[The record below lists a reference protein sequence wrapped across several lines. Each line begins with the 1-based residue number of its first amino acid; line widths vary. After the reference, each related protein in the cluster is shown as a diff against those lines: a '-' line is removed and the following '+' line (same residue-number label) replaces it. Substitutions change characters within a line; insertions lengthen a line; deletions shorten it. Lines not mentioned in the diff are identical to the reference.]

1 MVGRAIGTE
10 MLELGITSLLAPGMN
25 IHRDPIC
32 GRNYEYYSEDPL
44 VSGLTAAAVTDG
56 VQKNED
62 GSATGIGVTIKH
74 FAFNNQEADRFG
86 SNSVVSERAAREI
99 YLKGF
104 EITVKK
110 SAPMFVM
117 SSYNQVNGASTFQH
131 YGLLTEIL
139 RNEWG
144 FDGFIMSD
152 WYSVFG
158 VKEGSMYYGQ
168 NIRAVMMRAGNDCE
182 MPGKNEAQVLKGL
195 EDGEMR
201 LGDLQKSAINMLNVI
216 KRTKVFDTMNG
227 KLINSDAAK
236 AAEAAQKAQKE
247 AEAAKAA
254 AEAAQKEA
262 EAAKKDAEKKAAE
275 AAEKAKAAEEAKK
288 EAEEKAKAA
297 ENEKECRS
305 RKSKGSRGSTK
316 RSRSKS
322 SGSRGITEG
331 SGSSQSGS
339 RKSRSRSSQCS
350 KRSTGSKS
358 SL

>member
-1 MVGRAIGTE
+1 M
-10 MLELGITSLLAPGMN
+10 
-25 IHRDPIC
+25 
-32 GRNYEYYSEDPL
+32 
-44 VSGLTAAAVTDG
+44 
-56 VQKNED
+56 
-62 GSATGIGVTIKH
+62 TIKH
-74 FAFNNQEADRFG
+74 FAFNNQEANRFG

-144 FDGFIMSD
+144 FDGFVMSD

-182 MPGKNEAQVLKGL
+182 MPGKNEAEVLKGL

-236 AAEAAQKAQKE
+236 AAEAAQKAQK
-247 AEAAKAA
+247 K
-254 AEAAQKEA
+254 QK
-262 EAAKKDAEKKAAE
+262 KRKRQPKPHRKRQRQQ
-275 AAEKAKAAEEAKK
+275 KRRRK
-288 EAEEKAKAA
+288 ESSGS
-297 ENEKECRS
+297 S
-305 RKSKGSRGSTK
+305 RKSKGSRGSK
-316 RSRSKS
+316 ERSRRKAKAAENEKNAAAEKAKAAEKAQKKQKKS

-331 SGSSQSGS
+331 SRSSQSGS
-339 RKSRSRSSQCS
+339 RKSRSRSSQCR